1 MLINPEKYFAELLLS
16 HGPIRVSEL
25 LARDQY
31 ESLRPELLAIGL
43 KHKRHRRTRL
53 NESLTLLLESRATI
67 WLQIHEE
74 LRWLSKPNEE
84 EITEILE
91 TNNLIAP
98 CADNPTATIFID
110 GSDPKVIHE
119 YARSLNRNMLTI
131 DLIFDGWT
139 YSAAPIEGDSIRNDF
154 IHSRKFFRGGSSD
167 CADQVRMMG
176 SKIKELSPLAR
187 LSARSYSD

>member
-16 HGPIRVSEL
+16 HGPIRASEL

-67 WLQIHEE
+67 WLQINEE
-74 LRWLSKPNEE
+74 LRWLSKPSEE

-131 DLIFDGWT
+131 DLIYDGWT
-139 YSAAPIEGDSIRNDF
+139 YSAAPIEGKSIRSDF
-154 IHSRKFFRGGSSD
+154 IHSRKFLRGD
-167 CADQVRMMG
+167 RCDYANQIRMMG
-176 SKIKELSPLAR
+176 SKITELSPLAG
-187 LSARSYSD
+187 LSTP